1 MDKHVRRFAWSLSCC
16 LVSDAC
22 ADPEAECSYA
32 VGVSAVWRVTL
43 VLSAVTTLPRARQ

>member
-16 LVSDAC
+16 LGSDAC

-32 VGVSAVWRVTL
+32 VGVSAVRRVTL
-43 VLSAVTTLPRARQ
+43 VFSPVTTRPRARQ